1 VKRLSLSAY
10 DAEHV
15 YEWLRMYWR
24 GDDQKFGGCYE
35 CERTGRRLERF
46 IGPAAVRR
54 VSRVVQR
61 ENDVLLPDPRLSE
74 QSELRKRKHAKEK
87 KG

>member
-1 VKRLSLSAY
+1 MKRISLSAT

-24 GDDQKFGGCYE
+24 GEDPTFGGCYE
-35 CERTGRRLERF
+35 CERVGRRLERL

-54 VSRVVQR
+54 IARIVRDNSRR
-61 ENDVLLPDPRLSE
+61 TRTAT
-74 QSELRKRKHAKEK
+74 KRRVGGKKTHAKK
-87 KG
+87 ATN

>member
-1 VKRLSLSAY
+1 MKRISLSAY

-24 GDDQKFGGCYE
+24 GDAQRFGGCFE
-35 CERTGRRLERF
+35 CERTGRRLERL

-54 VSRVVQR
+54 ITRAVQVHPGGPVLTKKRRSRSHDSDATR
-61 ENDVLLPDPRLSE
+61 D
-74 QSELRKRKHAKEK
+74 
-87 KG
+87 

>member
-1 VKRLSLSAY
+1 MKRISLSTY

-24 GDDQKFGGCYE
+24 ADEQTFGGCFE
-35 CERTGRRLERF
+35 CERTGRRLEWL

-54 VSRVVQR
+54 IV
-61 ENDVLLPDPRLSE
+61 RLVKKYSG
-74 QSELRKRKHAKEK
+74 RTVTPAAAKKTHATHAKHAK
-87 KG
+87 GRDGA

>member
-1 VKRLSLSAY
+1 MKRISLSAY

-24 GDDQKFGGCYE
+24 NDDQTFGGCYE
-35 CERTGRRLERF
+35 CERTGRRLERL

-54 VSRVVQR
+54 IV
-61 ENDVLLPDPRLSE
+61 RLVKKHPG
-74 QSELRKRKHAKEK
+74 RTVTPAAAKKKHAKPV